1 MRRLRRTAAIA
12 ATAVLSAAVL
22 SAAGLFAYANP
33 AAADGYGYGCA
44 GRLVH
49 SFSHYDTRNGE
60 LAARSYV
67 YWDGTDT
74 CARLVKVKYR
84 GVPTTLHLDICTA
97 SGECG
102 NDWDQYRYDAVAAV
116 NGGSCLSLEVAGF
129 TADEQEI
136 YHDRLPGSGFAHC

>member
-12 ATAVLSAAVL
+12 ATAVLSAA
-22 SAAGLFAYANP
+22 GLLAYANP
-33 AAADGYGYGCA
+33 AAAGYGAGYGCA

-49 SFSHYDTRNGE
+49 SFSHYDSRDGE

-84 GVPTTLHLDICTA
+84 GLPTTLHLDICTA
-97 SGECG
+97 AGECG
-102 NDWDQYRYDAVAAV
+102 NDWDQYRYQAVAAV
-116 NGGSCLSLEVAGF
+116 DGDRCLSLEVAGF

-136 YHDRLPGSGFAHC
+136 YHDRLPSSGYAHCD